1 MTSAL
6 AMDGEVHFM
15 DSPEYAGD
23 KTLHLNIALII
34 CTTIVVGIRLYVRA
48 FMAKALG
55 LDDLLAFLA
64 FGLVSA
70 LSAMDIR
77 LVQFGSGAHIEY
89 VPKPL
94 LATWFESLTT
104 QTLIYFVGTGV
115 MRLSIV
121 AFLPRL
127 SQDRTY
133 LILVYITGFFV
144 VAQTTGCFF
153 YRLTECS
160 PIGDIWKPPFLP
172 GLNCVPP
179 EAENTMM
186 VAHQVIGLIL
196 DLALMGL
203 PIWVVYMKMIF
214 SQRAF
219 QVILVFSV
227 GLFVIVTGCIRLVM
241 LKTLL
246 FLADPTFNMSTI
258 GVWTDLEGH
267 IGLWVASFPALQPL
281 LRIASYKFGFRSKLQ
296 SYVKEGRS
304 DTGGDGGTR
313 SRSGAWTG
321 PARSRGYVRNG
332 SGIDTADSHSER
344 GIISSADR
352 DVEMDKMDCRFS
364 GIHKQVDVEVRV
376 DDAPRR
382 DKPVH
387 DTVDKDPKSW
397 LAD

>member
-1 MTSAL
+1 
-6 AMDGEVHFM
+6 MDGKVHFM
-15 DSPEYAGD
+15 DSPGYAGD
-23 KTLHLNIALII
+23 KTLHLNIALIM
-34 CTTIVVGIRLYVRA
+34 CTTVVVGLRLYVRA
-48 FMAKALG
+48 FMSKALG
-55 LDDLLAFLA
+55 PDDLLAFVA
-64 FGLVSA
+64 FGLVTA

-89 VPKPL
+89 VPKSL

-104 QTLIYFVGTGV
+104 QTLIYFVGTGM

-144 VAQTTGCFF
+144 VSQTVGCFF

-160 PIGDIWKPPFLP
+160 PIADIWKPPFLP
-172 GLNCVPP
+172 GLNCVLP

-186 VAHQVIGLIL
+186 VVHQVIGLIL
-196 DLALMGL
+196 DISLMGL
-203 PIWVVYMKMIF
+203 PIWVVYTKMIF

-281 LRIASYKFGFRSKLQ
+281 VRIISYKFGFRSKLQ
-296 SYVKEGRS
+296 SYGKEGHT
-304 DTGGDGGTR
+304 DTCGGASR
-313 SRSGAWTG
+313 SRSRAWAG
-321 PARSRGYVRNG
+321 PARSRGHVRNG
-332 SGIDTADSHSER
+332 SGFDATDSHSER
-344 GIISSADR
+344 GIISNADK
-352 DVEMDKMDCRFS
+352 DVELDKMDNRTS

-376 DDAPRR
+376 DNAPGMG
-382 DKPVH
+382 KPVAH
-387 DTVDKDPKSW
+387 TLDKGFKSW
-397 LAD
+397 LAI